1 MRHLNLR
8 KWGNVE
14 IDLCPGDF
22 LRPECC
28 KNSEIMRFYDKFKMN
43 FKSGLNGDQP
53 VPLLRF
59 NYKMRFCI
67 DIIIS
72 IYIFLRKWE
81 IYL

>member
-1 MRHLNLR
+1 MINL
-8 KWGNVE
+8 
-14 IDLCPGDF
+14 
-22 LRPECC
+22 
-28 KNSEIMRFYDKFKMN
+28 KMN
-43 FKSGLNGDQP
+43 FKSGLNGDQR